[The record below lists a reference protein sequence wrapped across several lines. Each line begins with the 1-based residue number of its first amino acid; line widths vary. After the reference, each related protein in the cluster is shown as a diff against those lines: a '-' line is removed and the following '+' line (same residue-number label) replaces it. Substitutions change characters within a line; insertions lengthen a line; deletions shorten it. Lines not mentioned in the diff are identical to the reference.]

1 MLSEENPKNE
11 QDRNLKQMNYP
22 DSEDVFENETIVPL
36 DNDGEPLADD
46 YEEDDMDFG
55 LDVPGSEL
63 DNEQESLGSEDEEN
77 NYYSLDDQD
86 NHEEE
91 NDDLEDE

>member
-1 MLSEENPKNE
+1 MLCEENPKNE

-36 DNDGEPLADD
+36 DNDGVPLADD